1 MTGKILRL
9 PQKGPNS
16 NALLAKLEEGATH
29 HALQEAAVLCEVAG
43 VSWSMNKPEILTQ
56 YAALLMRL
64 HETNLTALPRTRLKV
79 DDLALCAGGGMFSY
93 YEKNF
98 LAKAA
103 ESDDRLDLSAPQTRT
118 EIIDR
123 ALRDTSRLIPALTE
137 YLMTGDNRRFG
148 HYYAAGENAAELLV
162 KPELGLRDEL
172 EAHNIFMRVNAVLE
186 SHGLAGLPSPY
197 APPPPRGSGPR
208 MRPV

>member
-16 NALLAKLEEGATH
+16 HPLLAKLEEAATH
-29 HALQEAAVLCEVAG
+29 YALQDVAILCEVAG
-43 VSWSMNKPEILTQ
+43 VSWSQNKPEILTQ

-64 HETNLTALPRTRLKV
+64 HDTNLSVLPHKALKV
-79 DDLALCAGGGMFSY
+79 DDLALCAGGGLFSY

-98 LAKAA
+98 LAKA
-103 ESDDRLDLSAPQTRT
+103 ESGERLNPADPKTAT

-137 YLMTGDNRRFG
+137 HLMQGENRRFG
-148 HYYAAGENAAELLV
+148 HYYATGDNAAQLFV
-162 KPELGLRDEL
+162 KPELGLQDHLDAR
-172 EAHNIFMRVNAVLE
+172 AIFNRVNAALE

-197 APPPPRGSGPR
+197 VVPPPRGSGPK